1 MVAPNRRSF
10 EIEPMGHCCAAALPN
25 PWGEISG
32 AGTADGRTTPELAAQ
47 ALISALESPMN
58 DASSGIIAA
67 GVSLLLGLSGWSR
80 RAFE

>member
-1 MVAPNRRSF
+1 MPD
-10 EIEPMGHCCAAALPN
+10 EPLELTTTRASAAARLRPD
-25 PWGEISG
+25 
-32 AGTADGRTTPELAAQ
+32 ADGCTTPELAAQ

>member
-1 MVAPNRRSF
+1 
-10 EIEPMGHCCAAALPN
+10 
-25 PWGEISG
+25 
-32 AGTADGRTTPELAAQ
+32 
-47 ALISALESPMN
+47 LESPMN